1 MTILD
6 VIKKCKIEI
15 SFNTNAIFRFQIMTG
30 MTMTGMTM
38 TGIIGTTGKHF
49 LIF

>member
-1 MTILD
+1 MSSKNVKLKLVLIQTP
-6 VIKKCKIEI
+6 
-15 SFNTNAIFRFQIMTG
+15 FFQIMTG